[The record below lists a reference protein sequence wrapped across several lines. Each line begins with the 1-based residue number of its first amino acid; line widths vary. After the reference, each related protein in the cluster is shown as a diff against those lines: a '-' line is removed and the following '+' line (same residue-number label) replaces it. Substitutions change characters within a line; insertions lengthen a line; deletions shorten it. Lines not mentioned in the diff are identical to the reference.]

1 MRSAYAASVGLASAA
16 VGVLLGHFLPNL
28 GDTAWTAGGLFLC
41 GAALFGLLQG
51 TQRLGSERRG
61 LDRRVSDR
69 RGAELP
75 VPEVA
80 VPDVGVPEV
89 GGPEVGG
96 PEVEEEPQQARTD
109 GAPPLGEMLVSYGL
123 ISEANLQK
131 ALARQKKRGRRLGQV
146 LVEMRLVT
154 LDQVLAVLQEQS
166 SRRIHGAVQTAPDAP
181 RRRDSETAPAGA
193 AGDCSVFANRE

>member
-1 MRSAYAASVGLASAA
+1 MQSAYAASVGLASAA
-16 VGVLLGHFLPNL
+16 AGVVVGHFLPNM

-51 TQRLGSERRG
+51 TQRLGSERRVS
-61 LDRRVSDR
+61 DRRVSDR

-75 VPEVA
+75 GPQ
-80 VPDVGVPEV
+80 V
-89 GGPEVGG
+89 GGSELPTMAQGSPEQEAQPV
-96 PEVEEEPQQARTD
+96 QAPKD

-123 ISEANLQK
+123 VSEANLQK

-154 LDQVLAVLQEQS
+154 LDQVLAVLEEQT
-166 SRRIHGAVQTAPDAP
+166 SRRSHGAA
-181 RRRDSETAPAGA
+181 
-193 AGDCSVFANRE
+193 